1 MSYGDNV
8 HKQLRIQREPIVA
21 QRILEYFKAQ
31 KLQVVMEKAA
41 LNEDMRK
48 HYDYKYTC
56 NEKQSFAK
64 NEKIHEIK
72 IDVKCGKSF
81 TLIDSKGR
89 NTLDNSE
96 STFVVFELYPD
107 AETLLWINT
116 GKFKECLQRYPTDL
130 RLSKQEGNT
139 SKYFFIE
146 EYIKKNQKFLGN
158 FVKYIK

>member
-1 MSYGDNV
+1 
-8 HKQLRIQREPIVA
+8 
-21 QRILEYFKAQ
+21 
-31 KLQVVMEKAA
+31 
-41 LNEDMRK
+41 MRK